1 ALALCKLSVILFAGL
16 VVFAMSPVRLSGQ
29 TTVTL
34 EGRIVGKYT
43 GPIAQAQISVVELTT
58 GVSRQALSRATG
70 EFRILGLNPGRYA
83 VTVSAAGYQ
92 PQSRTVDITVG
103 QRVSDTFQLEPGVAT
118 LEPIEVRSPRT
129 RSVEIQRTSVSAP
142 VLEQE
147 IQHLP
152 LNTRNVMDLAALAP
166 GIRSFRPSSG
176 PALPAAGALRSW
188 RFINLYLDGVELKN
202 LFDGNLVGWPQS
214 GSPLPAEAL
223 KEFRVYLNPY
233 DPQYARAAAYTISAE
248 TQRGTNEL
256 HGSAFGFFQNNN
268 FVAASSAQQLLPDS
282 TRNDFERQQVGFN
295 LRGPIV
301 KNRLFYAT
309 SYELSNA
316 RELIEVVPGRPAFDP
331 GFWDRYAGIFSAP
344 ERNHTGMLRLTYA
357 RDAAN
362 TFDAIWSTRHLASES
377 NFGRMVSHDAAG
389 RVKESVNTIN
399 LRHRWLPSARLLNEL
414 SLQFVGWSHAGRPL
428 SPGPA
433 HSYPTLQIGRP
444 QSHYQV
450 DEKHFRLV
458 NRLTVDDTRG
468 THLVK
473 AGVEIERV
481 AAAHN
486 NRMHGTGTFVFNSE
500 TDSLPARAMIGVGF
514 YHPESNR
521 DARVELAGWVT
532 GAYISDEWRPLP
544 GLILNLGP
552 LYDAEINTL
561 NNHFT
566 EPWIADPE
574 LSARPE
580 LERYLNRS
588 NRKNDLDNL
597 APRVSLSWD
606 VRNNARTFLRAGLG
620 VTYDRVLSF
629 FAFEERRTASW
640 RTYTVNRPRT
650 TDPDVLRQL
659 VRSGSVTA
667 RPSFTVV
674 DLDIEAPQNRQWS
687 IGAGHHFNS
696 VLAFNLDYVRQD
708 MRHLFAQLNLNA
720 QGALSSRYG
729 NIGAWDD
736 FARARYQALLAQVT
750 YKPDPD
756 MRLALAYTLADAKAD
771 WDVTNFAVPLAQAD
785 QFYVM
790 QRISGDERHRFV
802 LSGLAALPHGFRL
815 STIATVA
822 SPRPYRA
829 TDSTDVNRNDFRE
842 DDWIDGKRYLVPENK
857 WENWYRNVDVRLTYQ
872 IPLFRSV
879 RLSAVAEGFNIFNTV
894 NHSDYSGIARTS
906 NFRQP
911 INVFATR
918 QFQLGM
924 RAAF

>member
-1 ALALCKLSVILFAGL
+1 
-16 VVFAMSPVRLSGQ
+16 
-29 TTVTL
+29 
-34 EGRIVGKYT
+34 
-43 GPIAQAQISVVELTT
+43 
-58 GVSRQALSRATG
+58 
-70 EFRILGLNPGRYA
+70 
-83 VTVSAAGYQ
+83 
-92 PQSRTVDITVG
+92 
-103 QRVSDTFQLEPGVAT
+103 
-118 LEPIEVRSPRT
+118 
-129 RSVEIQRTSVSAP
+129 

-176 PALPAAGALRSW
+176 PSLPAAGALRSL

-202 LFDGNLVGWPQS
+202 LFDGNLVGWPHI
-214 GSPLPAEAL
+214 GSPLPTEAL

-233 DPQYARAAAYTISAE
+233 DPAYARAAAYTISAE
-248 TQRGTNEL
+248 TQRGTNDTQ
-256 HGSAFGFFQNNN
+256 GSAFGFFQNNN
-268 FVAASSAQQLLPDS
+268 FVASSEAQHLLPDS

-316 RELIEVVPGRPAFDP
+316 RRLIEVVPGRPAFDP
-331 GFWDRYAGIFSAP
+331 DFWDRYAGIFSAP
-344 ERNHTGMLRLTYA
+344 ERNHTGLLRLTYA
-357 RDAAN
+357 PGGAS
-362 TFDAIWSTRHLASES
+362 TWDAIWSTRHLANES
-377 NFGRMVSHDAAG
+377 NFGRMVSHDAAV
-389 RVKESVNTIN
+389 RLEQTVNTIN

-414 SLQFVGWSHAGRPL
+414 SLQFVGWSYAGRKVV
-428 SPGPA
+428 PGPEFR
-433 HSYPTLQIGRP
+433 YPTLQIGRRT
-444 QSHYQV
+444 SGFEI

-458 NRLTVDDTRG
+458 NRLTLDNVHG
-468 THLVK
+468 SHLLK
-473 AGVEIERV
+473 GGVEIERV
-481 AAAHN
+481 AAAHAN
-486 NRMHGTGTFVFNSE
+486 PLNGTGAFEFNSE
-500 TDSLPARAMIGVGF
+500 TDSLPVRAFIGVGF
-514 YHPESNR
+514 HHPESNR

-544 GLILNLGP
+544 GLTLNLG
-552 LYDAEINTL
+552 LRYDAEINTL
-561 NNHFT
+561 NNDFT
-566 EPWIADPE
+566 VPWAADPE

-580 LERYLNRS
+580 LERYLNRG

-597 APRVSLSWD
+597 APRISFSWD
-606 VRNNARTFLRAGLG
+606 VRNNARTFLRGG
-620 VTYDRVLSF
+620 VGITYDRVIGF

-640 RTYTVNRPRT
+640 RTYTFNRPGT
-650 TDPDVLRQL
+650 TDPGALRQL
-659 VRSGSVTA
+659 VSSGSVTA

-687 IGAGHHFNS
+687 IGAGHQFNS
-696 VLAFNLDYVRQD
+696 VLKFNLDYVRQE
-708 MRHLFAQLNLNA
+708 MRHLFASLNLNA

-729 NIGAWDD
+729 DIQAWDD
-736 FARARYQALLAQVT
+736 FARARHQALLAQVT
-750 YKPDPD
+750 YQPDPD
-756 MRLALAYTLADAKAD
+756 RRLTLAYTLADAKAD
-771 WDVTNFAVPLAQAD
+771 WDSTNIAVPLALAG

-790 QRISGDERHRFV
+790 QRTIGDERHRFV

-829 TDSTDVNRNDFRE
+829 IAGSDVNRNGLLD
-842 DDWIDGKRYLVPENK
+842 DDWIGDKRYLVPENK
-857 WENWYRNVDVRLTYQ
+857 WENWYRNLDVRLTYH

-879 RLSAVAEGFNIFNTV
+879 QLSAVAEGFNIFNTV
-894 NHSDYSGIARTS
+894 NHSDYSGNATTS